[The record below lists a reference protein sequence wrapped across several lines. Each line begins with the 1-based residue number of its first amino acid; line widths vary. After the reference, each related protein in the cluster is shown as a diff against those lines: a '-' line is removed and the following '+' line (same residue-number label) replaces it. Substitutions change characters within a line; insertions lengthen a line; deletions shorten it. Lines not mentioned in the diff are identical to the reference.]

1 MGWPVTY
8 AAGKLRFNAHYN
20 YTIPNQAVA
29 VIEWGFTQLWTPTVV
44 SQNRETTDAEIPY
57 PSVQKGKTAMIPL
70 IITGEWSVAGSPF
83 ANSVQGLMTNVG
95 QLNSLVSSTLTGDG
109 RQSVTFTPYTGAT
122 PINGYVQVMPV
133 DLGTGAK
140 QGGTKAV
147 LELRLPSGPLT

>member
-8 AAGKLRFNAHYN
+8 AAGKLVFNAYYN

-29 VIEWGFTQLWTPTVV
+29 VSDWGFTQLWTPTVV

-70 IITGEWSVAGSPF
+70 VITGDWSIAGSPF

-95 QLNSLVSSTLTGDG
+95 QLNTLVSSTLTNNGT
-109 RQSVTFTPYTGAT
+109 QFVTFTPYTGAT
-122 PINGYVQVMPV
+122 PRTGFVQVMPV

>member
-1 MGWPVTY
+1 MSWPVTF
-8 AAGKLRFNAHYN
+8 AAGKLVFNDHSN
-20 YTIPNQAVA
+20 YTIPNKAVA

-70 IITGEWSVAGSPF
+70 IITGEWSVAGTPY

-95 QLNSLVSSTLTGDG
+95 ALNSLVSSTLSGNGMQT
-109 RQSVTFTPYTGAT
+109 VTFTAYTGAT
-122 PINGYVQVMPV
+122 PIVADIQVMPT

-147 LELRLPSGPLT
+147 LELRLPSGPLS